1 MTTTKEQNTQQD
13 EPIEFI
19 TKEQAEKNQPK
30 STVWQTVC
38 GYTTDA
44 SALTIFAA
52 TAFIAVTKLIKK

>member
-1 MTTTKEQNTQQD
+1 MTKDQNTQKD
-13 EPIEFI
+13 ESIEFI

>member
-1 MTTTKEQNTQQD
+1 MNTKDQNTQQE

-19 TKEQAEKNQPK
+19 TKEQAEQNQPK
-30 STVWQTVC
+30 SSVWQTGC
-38 GYTTDA
+38 RYATDA

>member
-1 MTTTKEQNTQQD
+1 MTTKDQNNQQD
-13 EPIEFI
+13 EPVEFI

-30 STVWQTVC
+30 STMWQTVC

>member
-1 MTTTKEQNTQQD
+1 MTTKDQNNQQD
-13 EPIEFI
+13 EPVEFI

>member
-1 MTTTKEQNTQQD
+1 MTTKDQNTQQD

-19 TKEQAEKNQPK
+19 TKEQAEQNQPK

>member
-1 MTTTKEQNTQQD
+1 MTTKDQNTQKD
-13 EPIEFI
+13 ESIEFI

-44 SALTIFAA
+44 SAITIFAA
-52 TAFIAVTKLIKK
+52 TAFIAVTKIIKK

>member
-1 MTTTKEQNTQQD
+1 MTTKDQNTQKD
-13 EPIEFI
+13 ESIEFI

-52 TAFIAVTKLIKK
+52 TAFIAVTKIIKK

>member
-1 MTTTKEQNTQQD
+1 MTTKDQNTQQD

-19 TKEQAEKNQPK
+19 TKQQAEKNQPK

-44 SALTIFAA
+44 SAITIFAA

>member
-1 MTTTKEQNTQQD
+1 MTTKDQNTQKD
-13 EPIEFI
+13 ESIEFI

>member
-1 MTTTKEQNTQQD
+1 MTTKDQNTQKD
-13 EPIEFI
+13 ESIEFI

-52 TAFIAVTKLIKK
+52 TAVIAVTKLIKK

>member
-1 MTTTKEQNTQQD
+1 MTTKDQNTQQD

-30 STVWQTVC
+30 STVRQTVC